1 MATSLEILLAQP
13 RGFCAGVERAID
25 SVEQAL
31 ARFGTPLHVFHE
43 IVHNGQVVEDLR
55 QRGVVFVD
63 DVSQVP
69 RGEALVFSAHG
80 VADAVL
86 QAAQQRGLRIIDA
99 TCPLVSKVHQ
109 QVRQYS
115 ADGRRVILIG
125 QVGHDEVEGTRGVSA
140 AEPLEVVGSAA
151 DIAALDWPADTRAAY
166 VTQTTLSIDDT
177 AEMIDALRQ
186 RWPDLQGPN
195 TSDICYASQNRQ
207 FAVRALARQVDA
219 VLVVGARH
227 SANAARLREVAEQAG
242 VRAWLI
248 EHAQELDPA
257 WLDGLRRVGITAAA
271 STPPALVDALCDRLV
286 ALGASPPRALPG
298 ELERVRFRL
307 PSSLDTPVLPEQP
320 EQSQTPPR
328 LRPDPT
334 AVRSGLGAHQSSSN
348 SQAGA
353 PIAAQATSCTV
364 ADGDTSTWNR
374 RSKVAA
380 K

>member
-1 MATSLEILLAQP
+1 MATQPLQILLAQP

-25 SVEQAL
+25 SVERAL
-31 ARFGTPLHVFHE
+31 ARFGAPLHVFHE
-43 IVHNGQVVEDLR
+43 IVHNRQVVDDLR
-55 QRGVVFVD
+55 GRGVVFVN
-63 DVSQVP
+63 DVAQVP
-69 RGEALVFSAHG
+69 RGEVLVFSAHG
-80 VADAVL
+80 VADSVL
-86 QAAQQRGLRIIDA
+86 DAAQARGLRVIDA

-125 QVGHDEVEGTRGVSA
+125 QAGHDEVEGTRGVAA

-151 DIAALDWPADTRAAY
+151 DIAALNWPADTRAAY

-177 AEMIDALRQ
+177 AGLIDTLRQ

-242 VRAWLI
+242 VPAWLI
-248 EHAQELDPA
+248 EHVGELNPA
-257 WLDGLRRVGITAAA
+257 WLDGLQRVGITAAA
-271 STPPALVDALCDRLV
+271 STPPSLVDALCDRLV
-286 ALGASPPRALPG
+286 ALGASAPRALPG
-298 ELERVRFRL
+298 EVERVRFRL
-307 PSSLDTPVLPEQP
+307 PAGLDTPALPEQP
-320 EQSQTPPR
+320 RAPPR
-328 LRPDPT
+328 LHPGPP
-334 AVRSGLGAHQSSSN
+334 AVMSALGAHQSSSN

-353 PIAAQATSCTV
+353 PIAAQATSSTL
-364 ADGDTSTWNR
+364 DEGDTSAWNR

>member
-1 MATSLEILLAQP
+1 MATPPLEILLAQP

-25 SVEQAL
+25 SVERAL
-31 ARFGTPLHVFHE
+31 ARFGAPLHVFHE
-43 IVHNGQVVEDLR
+43 IVHNRQVVEDLR
-55 QRGVVFVD
+55 RRGVVFVD
-63 DVSQVP
+63 DVAQVP
-69 RGEALVFSAHG
+69 RGEVLVFSAHG

-86 QAAQQRGLRIIDA
+86 EAAQARGLRVIDA

-125 QVGHDEVEGTRGVSA
+125 QVGHDEVEGTRGVAA
-140 AEPLEVVGSAA
+140 AEPLAVVGSAA
-151 DIAALDWPADTRAAY
+151 DIAALDWPGDTRAAY

-177 AEMIDALRQ
+177 AGLIDVLRQ

-248 EHAQELDPA
+248 EEANELDPA
-257 WLDGLRRVGITAAA
+257 WLAGVRQVGITAAA

-286 ALGASPPRALPG
+286 ALGASAPRALPG
-298 ELERVRFRL
+298 EVERVRFRL
-307 PSSLDTPVLPEQP
+307 PAGLDTPALPEQP
-320 EQSQTPPR
+320 CAPPR
-328 LRPDPT
+328 LHPGPP
-334 AVRSGLGAHQSSSN
+334 AVMSALGAHQSSSN

-353 PIAAQATSCTV
+353 PIAAQATSCTLE
-364 ADGDTSTWNR
+364 AGDTSAWNR

>member
-1 MATSLEILLAQP
+1 MATPPLEILLAQP

-43 IVHNGQVVEDLR
+43 IVHNRQVVEDLR

-63 DVSQVP
+63 DVGQVP
-69 RGEALVFSAHG
+69 RGEVLVFSAHG

-86 QAAQQRGLRIIDA
+86 DAAQARGLRVIDA

-125 QVGHDEVEGTRGVSA
+125 QVGHDEVEGTRGVATSQ
-140 AEPLEVVGSAA
+140 PLSVVGTAA

-177 AEMIDALRQ
+177 ADMIDRLRQ

-248 EHAQELDPA
+248 EQADELDPA
-257 WLDGLRRVGITAAA
+257 WLVGLQRVGITAAA

-286 ALGASPPRALPG
+286 ALGASSPRALPG
-298 ELERVRFRL
+298 EVERVRFRL
-307 PSSLDTPVLPEQP
+307 PAGLDTPVLPEQP
-320 EQSQTPPR
+320 HEPPR
-328 LRPDPT
+328 LHPGPAT
-334 AVRSGLGAHQSSSN
+334 VMSALGAHQSSSN
-348 SQAGA
+348 SQAAA
-353 PIAAQATSCTV
+353 PIAAQATSCTRD
-364 ADGDTSTWNR
+364 AGDTRTWNK